1 MGVDGRERRSQ
12 LFFFFPPFFPRC
24 CGGSVEGTRGHVCRC
39 VRTLVMECAAGEG
52 VSAFNKLLMPLKDN
66 HRWSLY
72 NN

>member
-1 MGVDGRERRSQ
+1 MGVDVRDVGAN
-12 LFFFFPPFFPRC
+12 FFFCC
-24 CGGSVEGTRGHVCRC
+24 CGGSLEGTRGHVCRC
-39 VRTLVMECAAGEG
+39 VCTLVMKCTTWEG